1 MKRSYPC
8 HNEKSKRA
16 AGPGRARE
24 DFTVDCFLRP
34 VAAILRPAEDGLP
47 GSPIAAILDDP
58 DNHVYFAVVKT
69 DDNPMKAIRCKNKGG
84 VSIAVSII
92 EDDAPA
98 RVILAD
104 WIRRTQGFRCTGVH
118 GSSES
123 ALATLPAEKPTVVLM
138 DINLPGMNGIECV
151 RRLKPLLPDTQFVML
166 TVYEDAEHIFN
177 ALAAGASGYLLK
189 RMPRA
194 ELLAALKDVD
204 AGGSPM
210 TSNIARKVVQ
220 SFRRLGTQSSD
231 AEDLSPREREVLEL
245 LARGYL
251 YKEIAESLQIS
262 VPTVN
267 TYIRRIYEKLHV
279 RSRSQAV
286 AKFTNV
292 HTGAGTG
299 GVRAVNNPANR

>member
-1 MKRSYPC
+1 M
-8 HNEKSKRA
+8 
-16 AGPGRARE
+16 
-24 DFTVDCFLRP
+24 
-34 VAAILRPAEDGLP
+34 
-47 GSPIAAILDDP
+47 
-58 DNHVYFAVVKT
+58 
-69 DDNPMKAIRCKNKGG
+69 
-84 VSIAVSII
+84 SIAVSII

-98 RVILAD
+98 RGILAD
-104 WIRRTQGFRCTGVH
+104 WIRRAPGFHCAGVH
-118 GSSES
+118 GSGEA
-123 ALATLPAEKPTVVLM
+123 ALATLLAEKPTVVLM

-177 ALAAGASGYLLK
+177 ALEAGASGYLLK

-194 ELLAALKDVD
+194 ELLAALKDVH

-220 SFRRLGTQSSD
+220 SFRRIGAQCPD
-231 AEDLSPREREVLEL
+231 AEDLSPREREVVEL

-251 YKEIAESLQIS
+251 YKEIAELLQIR
-262 VPTVN
+262 VVTVN

-286 AKFTNV
+286 AKFTHV
-292 HTGAGTG
+292 HGAASAG
-299 GVRAVNNPANR
+299 RADVK